1 MSGIAGFCDFT
12 RDNTAHRWLG
22 VGERMGRASSP
33 GGELW
38 ACPAGILT
46 GEQTLE
52 RPLGTAR
59 YAITW
64 TGELRNAPALR
75 KILRAQGYR
84 LTTQEDAEA
93 ALYGYMEYGTALGEK
108 LDGGYALVVWDGLKG
123 QFVAM
128 RDKQGEKELFYVNH
142 GETRVF
148 SSSPAALEN
157 YPTREKGTA
166 KLLPPGEVAVW
177 GKETGTV

>member
-38 ACPAGILT
+38 ACPAGVLT
-46 GEQTLE
+46 GEKTLE

-64 TGELRNAPALR
+64 TGELYNAPELR
-75 KILRAQGYR
+75 KFLRAQGYR
-84 LTTQEDAEA
+84 LTTHEDAEV
-93 ALYGYMEYGTALGEK
+93 ALYGYMEYGAALGEK
-108 LDGGYALVVWDGLKG
+108 LDGVYALVVWDALKG
-123 QFVAM
+123 QFVAV
-128 RDKQGEKELFYVNH
+128 RDNYGGKDLFYVNH

-148 SSSPAALEN
+148 SSAPAPLEN
-157 YPTREKGTA
+157 YPVQEKGEERA
-166 KLLPPGEVAVW
+166 LPPGGVAVW
-177 GKETGTV
+177 GKGSFSL